1 MERSN
6 NGNRKDIME
15 KQLAEILI
23 NKYYHL
29 FSVTLENTVSKYE
42 ASKCAIV
49 AVQEVIEALKINSWQ
64 NAGAINFYDKVL
76 TEIENY
82 ED

>member
-6 NGNRKDIME
+6 NGNRKDMNE
-15 KQLAEILI
+15 KKLAEILI

-42 ASKCAIV
+42 ASKCAII
-49 AVQEVIEALKINSWQ
+49 AVQEVIESLSFNQWQ
-64 NAGAINFYDKVL
+64 NRNTIEFYDNVL